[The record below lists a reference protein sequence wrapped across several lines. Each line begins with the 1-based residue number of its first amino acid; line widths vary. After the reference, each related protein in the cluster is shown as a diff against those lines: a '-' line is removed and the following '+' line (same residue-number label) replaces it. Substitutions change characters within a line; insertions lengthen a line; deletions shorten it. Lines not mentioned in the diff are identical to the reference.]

1 MKKRKILS
9 LLSLGAVALSL
20 AACGGGQKKTDS
32 SKSEKVNDKVS
43 VEVWLTPQWKG
54 VYSPDEDGADYDSF
68 LKTAAEKYEKEH
80 PNVDIKVQVIPS
92 ESRSDKLS
100 VAIQT
105 KTLPDIFFDSS
116 FALSE
121 YAHMG
126 VISPL
131 DDIIDKD
138 TKKDIPKTIWNNV
151 EIEGKTYFYPFSHN
165 PGTLVYNAEMFK
177 QAGLDKYIGGENEI
191 VTWSQDDLT
200 EILTALKQK
209 LPDVSPFGLWAKNN
223 QGDTWTMSY
232 LRMEG
237 NKFFGKDN
245 KLVVN
250 EKDGVSALTYLNDLR
265 KKGLTTSGPESLTSN
280 DVNAMFQNKQV
291 AVSFTNAVLFSN
303 IKNDMENGKVGK
315 FDMRLANIPGKKQP
329 TSFTYVTSSVAFN
342 TGNKEKMAAAKDFI
356 KFYSTD
362 KELVKASRNSLP
374 VRTSVINELKS
385 ELPYLPAYEKNAQ
398 YIINF
403 SNNVPGYSELRNALF
418 PQIQAVFT
426 DASKPQEAMDE
437 FVQQGNQILENNMK
451 KSVIK

>member
-1 MKKRKILS
+1 MKKKKLLS
-9 LLSLGAVALSL
+9 LLSLVAVVLSL
-20 AACGGGQKKTDS
+20 AACGGGGKRAG
-32 SKSEKVNDKVS
+32 SKNGNSNEKVS

-54 VYSPDEDGADYDSF
+54 VYSSNEAGADYDSF
-68 LKTAAEKYEKEH
+68 LKAAAEKYEKDH

-126 VISPL
+126 VIVPL

-138 TKKDIPKTIWNNV
+138 TKKDIPETIWNNV
-151 EIEGKTYFYPFSHN
+151 EIRGKTYFYPFSHN
-165 PGTLVYNAEMFK
+165 PGTLLYNAEMFK
-177 QAGLDKYIGGENEI
+177 QAGLDKYIGGEKEI
-191 VTWSQDDLT
+191 TTWSQNDLT
-200 EILTALKQK
+200 TIVTALKETF
-209 LPDVSPFGLWAKNN
+209 PEVAPFGLWAKNN

-237 NKFFGKDN
+237 NKFFGDDN
-245 KLVVN
+245 KLVAN

-291 AVSFTNAVLFSN
+291 AISFTNAVLFSN
-303 IKNDMENGKVGK
+303 IQNDMENGKVGK

-329 TSFTYVTSSVAFN
+329 ISFTYVTSSVAFN
-342 TGNKEKMAAAKDFI
+342 TGNKAKMEVAKDFI
-356 KFYSTD
+356 KFYSTE

-385 ELPYLPAYEKNAQ
+385 ELPYLSAYEKNAQ

-418 PQIQAVFT
+418 PQIQAVYT
-426 DASKPQEAMDE
+426 DTSTPQKAMDE

>member
-54 VYSPDEDGADYDSF
+54 VYSPNEDGADYDSF

-151 EIEGKTYFYPFSHN
+151 EIKGKTYFYPFSHN
-165 PGTLVYNAEMFK
+165 PGTLLYNAEMFK
-177 QAGLDKYIGGENEI
+177 QAGLDKYIGGEKEI

-209 LPDVSPFGLWAKNN
+209 LLDVLPFGLWA
-223 QGDTWTMSY
+223 
-232 LRMEG
+232 
-237 NKFFGKDN
+237 FFGKDN

-303 IKNDMENGKVGK
+303 IQNDMENGKVGK

-418 PQIQAVFT
+418 PQMQAVFT